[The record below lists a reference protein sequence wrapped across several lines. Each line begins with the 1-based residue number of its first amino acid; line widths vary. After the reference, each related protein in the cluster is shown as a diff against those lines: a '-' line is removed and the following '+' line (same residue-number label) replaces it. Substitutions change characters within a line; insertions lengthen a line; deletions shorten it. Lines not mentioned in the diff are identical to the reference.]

1 MQLELGWVKKES
13 RLLSAGLSDRAER
26 VVNWNIHSFWVQRQ
40 AESFRSCV
48 WVRAVD
54 VNYGW
59 NCQQERTTGSRLCV
73 LGYFFFR
80 AAKDGNLVVGTFGI
94 QSTEPNGVSRRLCR
108 LISKF
113 IERDE
118 TNEVFILLPFRG
130 TGFKLGDFVSIALHR
145 QRHREA
151 ALRRDGCV
159 LYILHFSVERHFVR
173 AAFVVLELLQHVGKL
188 KTYGVRLS
196 NHFWHVASPVAWC
209 TDAKCS
215 MEVGSS
221 LAGVQS
227 TII

>member
-1 MQLELGWVKKES
+1 
-13 RLLSAGLSDRAER
+13 
-26 VVNWNIHSFWVQRQ
+26 
-40 AESFRSCV
+40 
-48 WVRAVD
+48 
-54 VNYGW
+54 
-59 NCQQERTTGSRLCV
+59 
-73 LGYFFFR
+73 
-80 AAKDGNLVVGTFGI
+80 
-94 QSTEPNGVSRRLCR
+94 LCR

-196 NHFWHVASPVAWC
+196 IHF
-209 TDAKCS
+209 
-215 MEVGSS
+215 
-221 LAGVQS
+221 
-227 TII
+227 